1 MDIKNNDVKNLI
13 TIMDIKNNDKVLTV
27 TKTSNGLV
35 WPTALSKYK
44 RAIYYIVF
52 KDILV
57 KVGQTKNFYKRS
69 SAYKSEVNKLN
80 ENIAA
85 GNNGSVATVYKLNE
99 LMNVGDTAEIY
110 AWFVKPKKQY
120 EVHDG
125 RRVPITVNMLD
136 LEKLE
141 RDRLK
146 PLLI

>member
-1 MDIKNNDVKNLI
+1 
-13 TIMDIKNNDKVLTV
+13 MDIKNNDKVLTV

-99 LMNVGDTAEIY
+99 LMNVGQTAEIY
-110 AWFVKPKKQY
+110 AWFVESKKHY
-120 EVHDG
+120 ELHNG
-125 RRVPITVNMLD
+125 KRVPITVNML
-136 LEKLE
+136 KLE
-141 RDRLK
+141 NNEIK
-146 PLLI
+146 KYNPLLK

>member
-1 MDIKNNDVKNLI
+1 MDIKNNV
-13 TIMDIKNNDKVLTV
+13 KVLTV
-27 TKTSNGLV
+27 TKTSSGLV
-35 WPTALSKYK
+35 WPKALSKYK
-44 RAIYYIVF
+44 RCIYYIVF

-57 KVGQTKNFYKRS
+57 KVGQTKNFYSRS
-69 SAYKSEVNKLN
+69 SSYRVEVKKLN
-80 ENIAA
+80 ENVTPS
-85 GNNGSVATVYKLNE
+85 NNGSVATVYKLDE
-99 LMNVGDTAEIY
+99 LMSVGDTAEIY

-146 PLLI
+146 PLLK

>member
-1 MDIKNNDVKNLI
+1 MDIKNNV
-13 TIMDIKNNDKVLTV
+13 KVLTV

-35 WPTALSKYK
+35 WPKALSKYK
-44 RAIYYIVF
+44 RCIYYIVF

-57 KVGQTKNFYKRS
+57 KVGQTKNFYSRS
-69 SAYKSEVNKLN
+69 SSYRVEVKKLN
-80 ENIAA
+80 ENVTPS
-85 GNNGSVATVYKLNE
+85 NNGSVATVYKLDE
-99 LMNVGDTAEIY
+99 LMSVGDTAEIY

-125 RRVPITVNMLD
+125 RRVPITVNMFD

-146 PLLI
+146 PLLK